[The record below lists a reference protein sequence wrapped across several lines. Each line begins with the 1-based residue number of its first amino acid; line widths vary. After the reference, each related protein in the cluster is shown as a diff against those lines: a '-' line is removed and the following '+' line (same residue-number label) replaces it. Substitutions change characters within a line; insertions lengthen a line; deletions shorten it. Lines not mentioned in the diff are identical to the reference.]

1 MGIWLILGELMGF
14 EVPGFKGIID
24 DHRGSMKTGGFLG
37 VTYVRESHG
46 NLAENINRIVSGI

>member
-1 MGIWLILGELMGF
+1 MGF